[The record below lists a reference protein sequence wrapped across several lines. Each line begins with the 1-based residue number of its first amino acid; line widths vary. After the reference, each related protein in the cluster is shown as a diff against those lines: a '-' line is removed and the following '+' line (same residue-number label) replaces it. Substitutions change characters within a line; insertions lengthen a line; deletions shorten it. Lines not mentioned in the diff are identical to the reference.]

1 MFYKKNQVWSPIGL
15 SPAER
20 TYSQAQ
26 FISTA
31 TPLIF
36 HRTITHYRYDIWLIM
51 AMHLFALISHFS
63 SLALVRGL
71 QDDEEDVRLQ
81 HEVELPHAR
90 FLRYMQVKKDIVQR
104 GDSSQ
109 RPPWEFGLYSEI

>member
-1 MFYKKNQVWSPIGL
+1 MFYKKKSGLVYFRLSPIGL

-71 QDDEEDVRLQ
+71 QVTRNT
-81 HEVELPHAR
+81 
-90 FLRYMQVKKDIVQR
+90 
-104 GDSSQ
+104 
-109 RPPWEFGLYSEI
+109 